1 MWLPPI
7 KPISQKR
14 MAQLKRNYNG
24 AAYKKWRKDVLARDE
39 NCCQMPGCKGTEK
52 LEVHHIKRF
61 KDSPHLK
68 TKLFNG
74 ITLCHK
80 CHKFIERKEESYAL
94 LFMNIVAAKM
104 KKNDNGQD
112 TTKN

>member
-1 MWLPPI
+1 
-7 KPISQKR
+7 

-24 AAYKKWRKDVLARDE
+24 SDYKSWRKQVLDRDG
-39 NCCQMPGCKGTEK
+39 NCCQMPGCKSTLK

-61 KDSPHLK
+61 ADSPHLK

-80 CHKFIERKEESYAL
+80 CHKSIEKKEDTYAL

-104 KKNDNGQD
+104 KNDNRKND
-112 TTKN
+112 TKS